1 MTAIIVIGKLV
12 FVLIWLA
19 LFSALAGLF
28 GDLGQQTYGLVALLL
43 AVMVIMHLLLLG
55 LFVAMMKPQM
65 LWRRGDSWQILA
77 FGVFAWLA
85 IFKRTNEQAVKD
97 AK

>member
-12 FVLIWLA
+12 FIFIWLA
-19 LFSALAGLF
+19 LFSALAGLL
-28 GDLGQQTYGLVALLL
+28 GDLSQQVYGLIALLL
-43 AVMVIMHLLLLG
+43 AIMVIMHVLLLG
-55 LFVAMMKPQM
+55 LFVAMLKPQM

-97 AK
+97 AN